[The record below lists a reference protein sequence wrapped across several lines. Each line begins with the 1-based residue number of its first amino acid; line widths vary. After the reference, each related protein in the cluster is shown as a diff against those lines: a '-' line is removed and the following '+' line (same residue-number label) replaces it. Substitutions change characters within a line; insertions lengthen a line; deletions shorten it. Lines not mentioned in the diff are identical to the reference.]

1 MGLLENMNR
10 LVGYSL
16 RNGLRNGLRQQRIC
30 INQTRYLVTTQVGL
44 AKDAREKLAE
54 KKMFERKQEK
64 QKEKDQ
70 ETQAIGTIKCIKVM
84 AIFALLSYIIG
95 IISIFC
101 QIC

>member
-1 MGLLENMNR
+1 MPESKLDFQIICPT
-10 LVGYSL
+10 
-16 RNGLRNGLRQQRIC
+16 RNPNNEFR
-30 INQTRYLVTTQVGL
+30 
-44 AKDAREKLAE
+44 KLAE

-70 ETQAIGTIKCIKVM
+70 ETQAIGTIKGKDFVIH
-84 AIFALLSYIIG
+84 ISYSHIRLFTLLYIIG